1 MNDLSVIN
9 QNRVNEYWKK
19 SWALVNIEKYPTA
32 DLQFESVRSSFY
44 GDPSLLEHERIHLI
58 NRLEKFKTRWK
69 SSHRNTGV
77 DEKRQC
83 QICQSW
89 TYSIQ
94 YCEFCIQDYLKVDFG
109 NWTSGNDEI
118 DIIIRQ
124 SQICVSSPEKIFRWI
139 PYEDFEKVTLKTKG
153 GHASIYSAIWKDGL
167 LKWNSEELLFEN
179 VGPRCVILKKLE
191 NSSQMDGR
199 WLEKIISYSCK
210 DDYTGV
216 LAECYGITQ
225 EPGTLDFILVL
236 NHLECNLHQF
246 LIEHNNSLT
255 WKQKFDIIGD
265 LAYKLGKIHNADSV
279 HGNLHCGN
287 ILLAKQIG
295 TFFISDLGFCEPIDQ
310 HSDNIYGNLPYIAPE
325 VLYNKQ
331 YSQQSDIYSLGMIM
345 WVVSTGELPF
355 IDQSHDANLASD
367 IVNGLRPKLFG
378 EIPLEYA
385 KLMEQCWDAM
395 PENRP
400 DALEIS
406 QEITKFVK
414 NYYESSYNETY
425 KDMESQLAETSRISA
440 CSQENTELKTYLH
453 NSQLYC
459 FKDFPQ
465 PKNAT
470 EEIKDKSAKIKHNGS
485 KGKHFRFKINIKT
498 LLKIKKKYLK
508 KLKSKN
514 THNDNL

>member
-32 DLQFESVRSSFY
+32 DLQFESVRSSFH

-69 SSHRNTGV
+69 SSHRNTGA

-167 LKWNSEELLFEN
+167 LKWDSEELLFEN

-199 WLEKIISYSCK
+199 WLEK
-210 DDYTGV
+210 
-216 LAECYGITQ
+216 CYGITQ

-246 LIEHNNSLT
+246 LIEHNYTLT

-279 HGNLHCGN
+279 HGNLHC
-287 ILLAKQIG
+287 
-295 TFFISDLGFCEPIDQ
+295 
-310 HSDNIYGNLPYIAPE
+310 
-325 VLYNKQ
+325 
-331 YSQQSDIYSLGMIM
+331 
-345 WVVSTGELPF
+345 
-355 IDQSHDANLASD
+355 
-367 IVNGLRPKLFG
+367 
-378 EIPLEYA
+378 
-385 KLMEQCWDAM
+385 
-395 PENRP
+395 
-400 DALEIS
+400 
-406 QEITKFVK
+406 EITKFVK
-414 NYYESSYNETY
+414 NYYESSYTETY
-425 KDMESQLAETSRISA
+425 KDMESQLATSRISA
-440 CSQENTELKTYLH
+440 YSQENTELKTYLH

-459 FKDFPQ
+459 FKDLPR

-470 EEIKDKSAKIKHNGS
+470 DEIKDKSV
-485 KGKHFRFKINIKT
+485 KINRNG
-498 LLKIKKKYLK
+498 KK
-508 KLKSKN
+508 
-514 THNDNL
+514 

>member
-32 DLQFESVRSSFY
+32 DLQFESVRSSFH

-69 SSHRNTGV
+69 SSHRNTGA

-167 LKWNSEELLFEN
+167 LKWDSEELLFEN

-199 WLEKIISYSCK
+199 WLEK
-210 DDYTGV
+210 
-216 LAECYGITQ
+216 
-225 EPGTLDFILVL
+225 
-236 NHLECNLHQF
+236 
-246 LIEHNNSLT
+246 
-255 WKQKFDIIGD
+255 
-265 LAYKLGKIHNADSV
+265 
-279 HGNLHCGN
+279 
-287 ILLAKQIG
+287 
-295 TFFISDLGFCEPIDQ
+295 
-310 HSDNIYGNLPYIAPE
+310 
-325 VLYNKQ
+325 
-331 YSQQSDIYSLGMIM
+331 
-345 WVVSTGELPF
+345 
-355 IDQSHDANLASD
+355 
-367 IVNGLRPKLFG
+367 
-378 EIPLEYA
+378 
-385 KLMEQCWDAM
+385 QCWDAM

-414 NYYESSYNETY
+414 NYYESSYTETY

-440 CSQENTELKTYLH
+440 YSQENTELKTYLH

-459 FKDFPQ
+459 FKDLPR

-470 EEIKDKSAKIKHNGS
+470 DEIKDKSVKINRNGL
-485 KGKHFRFKINIKT
+485 KGKHFRFKINVIQTLSKIKT
-498 LLKIKKKYLK
+498 KYLK

-514 THNDNL
+514 THDDNL

>member
-199 WLEKIISYSCK
+199 WLEKI
-210 DDYTGV
+210 
-216 LAECYGITQ
+216 
-225 EPGTLDFILVL
+225 
-236 NHLECNLHQF
+236 
-246 LIEHNNSLT
+246 
-255 WKQKFDIIGD
+255 
-265 LAYKLGKIHNADSV
+265 
-279 HGNLHCGN
+279 
-287 ILLAKQIG
+287 
-295 TFFISDLGFCEPIDQ
+295 
-310 HSDNIYGNLPYIAPE
+310 
-325 VLYNKQ
+325 
-331 YSQQSDIYSLGMIM
+331 
-345 WVVSTGELPF
+345 
-355 IDQSHDANLASD
+355 
-367 IVNGLRPKLFG
+367 
-378 EIPLEYA
+378 
-385 KLMEQCWDAM
+385 
-395 PENRP
+395 
-400 DALEIS
+400 S

-470 EEIKDKSAKIKHNGS
+470 EEIKDKSAKIKHNG
-485 KGKHFRFKINIKT
+485 
-498 LLKIKKKYLK
+498 KK
-508 KLKSKN
+508 
-514 THNDNL
+514 